1 MAVNSP
7 DSSTSNAPASPPGA
21 PESGAGDAAALY
33 GAAPRKKVTIST
45 LERMKATGDRFAC
58 ITAYDATFARL
69 IDEAGAET
77 MLVGDSLGMVLQGHD
92 STLPVTIDDMAY
104 HTSCVTRARPSALV
118 MVDMPFMTYG
128 SVEEALQ
135 NAATLM
141 RAGAQMVKLEGGVWL
156 SDTIHALTE
165 RGIPVC
171 AHLGLT
177 PQSVNVFG
185 GYRVQG
191 RTPKQAKSIL
201 ADANEIQ
208 DAGASVLLLECIP
221 APLATDISRKVD
233 IPVIGIGAGPGTDA
247 QVLVMH
253 DLLGLGTHTPRF
265 VENFMREGR
274 TIQEALTA
282 FVTAVRSGAYPRPEH
297 IYEA

>member
-1 MAVNSP
+1 MAQ
-7 DSSTSNAPASPPGA
+7 
-21 PESGAGDAAALY
+21 
-33 GAAPRKKVTIST
+33 VTIST
-45 LERMKATGDRFAC
+45 LDGIKAAGEKFAC

-69 IDEAGAET
+69 IEEAGAET

-92 STLPVTIDDMAY
+92 STIPVTIRDMEY
-104 HTSCVTRARPSALV
+104 HTRCVARAARSALV
-118 MVDMPFMTYG
+118 LADMPFMSYG
-128 SVEEALQ
+128 HTQQALR
-135 NAATLM
+135 NASRLM
-141 RAGAQMVKLEGGVWL
+141 QAGAQMVKLEGGVWL
-156 SDTIHALTE
+156 SETIHALVE

-191 RTPKQAKSIL
+191 RTPEQAKSIL
-201 ADANEIQ
+201 ANAVEIQ

-221 APLATDISRKVD
+221 APLASAITAKVD

-253 DLLGLGTHTPRF
+253 DLLGLSPRQPRF
-265 VENFMREGR
+265 VENFMQG
-274 TIQEALTA
+274 QSSVQGALKA
-282 FVTAVRSGAYPRPEH
+282 FVDAVKHGAYPR
-297 IYEA
+297 EAHSYLS